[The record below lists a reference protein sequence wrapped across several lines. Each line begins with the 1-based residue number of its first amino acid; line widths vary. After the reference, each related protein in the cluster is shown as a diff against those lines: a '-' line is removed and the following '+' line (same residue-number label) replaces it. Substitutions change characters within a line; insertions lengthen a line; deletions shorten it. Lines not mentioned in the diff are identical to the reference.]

1 MSDARQ
7 TGQLD
12 IAPAPRLSSAAD
24 SVLRSRRLCSFSFRF
39 DRLAFAFHF
48 NTASL
53 GLFAFRQ
60 RHAQHPVAVIG
71 VRAFSR
77 NGIRQRER
85 PQETAIRALY
95 TMVVVRVFFLLE
107 MPLAAKRDHVVL
119 N

>member
-1 MSDARQ
+1 MQGKRGNWRLRQ
-7 TGQLD
+7 R
-12 IAPAPRLSSAAD
+12 PAPSPTCYL
-24 SVLRSRRLCSFSFRF
+24 VLRGRRLCSFSFSF

-77 NGIRQRER
+77 DGIRQRER

-95 TMVVVRVFFLLE
+95 AMVAVRVFFLLE
-107 MPLAAKRDHVVL
+107 MPLPAKRDHVVL